1 MAEPIVSRKTLYLI
15 IVIALTLLWVVGTLL
30 AGPSVA
36 APTLVIRALALAGYF
51 FIFLAILSSAYLRE
65 LVKAFGWPF
74 IKVHHIASITGLVA
88 IGLHPV
94 AVAIDYRTASVF
106 APKIG
111 TLTETLAWLGRPAWY
126 LLLIAALTA
135 FLRARMGN
143 IWRAIHYVNYIA
155 FLAATVHANLM
166 GGNFSYTVPRV
177 ISIVMVAAVIAVFIW
192 RRIQAAKRPARARK

>member
-15 IVIALTLLWVVGTLL
+15 VVIAVALLWVVGTLL
-30 AGPSVA
+30 TGPSA
-36 APTLVIRALALAGYF
+36 AALTLVIRALALAGYF

-65 LVKAFGWPF
+65 LVKAFGRPF
-74 IKVHHIASITGLVA
+74 IKVHHIVSITGLVA

-94 AVAIDYRTASVF
+94 AVAIDYRSASVF
-106 APKIG
+106 APSIG

-135 FLRARMGN
+135 FLRTRVGN

-155 FLAATVHANLM
+155 FLAATVHGNLM
-166 GGNFSYTVPRV
+166 GGNFGYVVPRI
-177 ISIVMVAAVIAVFIW
+177 ISIVMAAIVIAVFIW
-192 RRIQAAKRPARARK
+192 RRMQAAKRPARARK